1 MKPNRYLLTMLWG
14 LGDVLCTTPAMRAL
28 LTAEPEAEIIFRTF
42 VKGRRPLE
50 YDHPRGKGAGGAP
63 ERWPSVVALV
73 PARDEADVIERTLGS
88 LLEQDYPGPFRIVL
102 VDDESADGTGVAGSM
117 LEPKPTNLRV
127 MSGNHPDGDFAFK
140 IREGRGAMPSWKGQF
155 DDTSIWH
162 LVNFIQAL
170 KEESSQDMKKEHGHA
185 DGHKHDAD
193 S

>member
-1 MKPNRYLLTMLWG
+1 MKNSTRIFFILMVSAYSVAYATGEHAGGHGADGHDDKSAHWMAP
-14 LGDVLCTTPAMRAL
+14 VA
-28 LTAEPEAEIIFRTF
+28 EAEKKNPI
-42 VKGRRPLE
+42 
-50 YDHPRGKGAGGAP
+50 
-63 ERWPSVVALV
+63 
-73 PARDEADVIERTLGS
+73 EAN
-88 LLEQDYPGPFRIVL
+88 
-102 VDDESADGTGVAGSM
+102 DESIKQGAKLYQLNCASCHGENADGTGVAGSM